1 MVIIWERTCFESYFW
16 NIHSLSTHQKLE
28 IRVSLKLAK
37 LGSGR
42 PIKCQEWKGG
52 RGGERIGV
60 SCVAW
65 EGGFQHWL
73 YKYWKVRFS

>member
-1 MVIIWERTCFESYFW
+1 MVIIWETTCFESYFW

-28 IRVSLKLAK
+28 IRVSLKPAK

-52 RGGERIGV
+52 ENWSKLCSLGGRVFNTGSINIG
-60 SCVAW
+60 
-65 EGGFQHWL
+65 
-73 YKYWKVRFS
+73 R

>member
-16 NIHSLSTHQKLE
+16 NIHSLSTHQKLK

-42 PIKCQEWKGG
+42 PIKCQERNGG
-52 RGGERIGV
+52 GGGRIGV

-65 EGGFQHWL
+65 EGGFQEGL
-73 YKYWKVRFS
+73 NAVVAFSVIG